1 MVQFIIPGTI
11 ACIISS
17 ILQALGD
24 SSISSGDLAN
34 SRNQSRSS
42 SGQAGWQL
50 MGFAFSLGSAIICG
64 VIVGLIMR
72 CAADNR
78 K

>member
-1 MVQFIIPGTI
+1 M
-11 ACIISS
+11 SS
-17 ILQALGD
+17 ILQAIGD
-24 SSISSGDLAN
+24 SSISSADYAN
-34 SRNQSRSS
+34 TRDKSRSS

-50 MGFAFSLGSAIICG
+50 MGYAFSLGSAIICG

-72 CAADNR
+72 CAQDNR